1 MISPIL
7 PAHDATTV
15 TLDFGVFIAE
25 QARTHRV
32 SQTAIIAALRPCITP
47 SPDHYAETGKMVSA
61 TPSQP
66 ETHAP
71 AADTPATQAAGDTTD
86 GGVQTSS
93 LASPSVEPTSE
104 PQPSAEAV
112 QASGTPQGAD
122 LSPSDGLS
130 SSLPGAECAEDRAP
144 FSPETAPSGEAAQA
158 AAVGESPALQAPSI
172 GAQPMGGKDVAPP
185 EDTQRTQTLDAAAQG
200 STLAGETTG
209 SAVGSGAPSPRMSK
223 REQVRACHI
232 EHPDWTSHQIA
243 EHLGFGVQHVQIMA
257 SHLSLK
263 LPRAPRAGTENLR
276 DKVLA
281 VIAAHPEWA
290 LRKVATEAGCS
301 LGTAAKWAK
310 EGGSKPPEAE
320 KTSDEPQAETAPDQP
335 PVSLPAERLPPPSV
349 RPARSAP
356 SGRFYLRDK
365 TTGHFVHQSL
375 EPNPAGDGPMMTFDR
390 KWAWYDTMERYR
402 GAKKRW
408 PQIEAMRK
416 EASGK

>member
-1 MISPIL
+1 MISPFL
-7 PAHDATTV
+7 PAHEVTTV
-15 TLDFGVFIAE
+15 ALDFGVFIAE

-47 SPDHYAETGKMVSA
+47 S
-61 TPSQP
+61 QP
-66 ETHAP
+66 EAPSKPHAP

-86 GGVQTSS
+86 G
-93 LASPSVEPTSE
+93 EE
-104 PQPSAEAV
+104 E
-112 QASGTPQGAD
+112 QA
-122 LSPSDGLS
+122 
-130 SSLPGAECAEDRAP
+130 SSLPPFLSVDPIPEPAAPAINPVRPTDPQAKQAVEGALSSEPGGVQDRSESTP
-144 FSPETAPSGEAAQA
+144 PPPS
-158 AAVGESPALQAPSI
+158 
-172 GAQPMGGKDVAPP
+172 K
-185 EDTQRTQTLDAAAQG
+185 
-200 STLAGETTG
+200 
-209 SAVGSGAPSPRMSK
+209 RMTK

-243 EHLGFGVQHVQIMA
+243 EHLGFGVQHIQVMA

-263 LPRAPRAGTENLR
+263 LPRAPRAAAENMR

-310 EGGSKPPEAE
+310 EAAGKPQEAE
-320 KTSDEPQAETAPDQP
+320 QKPDEPQAETAPELP
-335 PVSLPAERLPPPSV
+335 PVSLPSERLPPPPVV
-349 RPARSAP
+349 RRARAAP
-356 SGRFYLRDK
+356 TGRFYLRDK

-375 EPNPAGDGPMMTFDR
+375 QPNAAGDGPMMTFDR